1 MLNDP
6 ITSLNQARYDK
17 VRDFEILTRI
27 SQYEMA
33 FKMQSSVPELVDMSK
48 EPQHVLDAYGAK
60 SGDGSDASN

>member
-48 EPQHVLDAYGAK
+48 EPQHVLDAY
-60 SGDGSDASN
+60 